1 MSTLEASWR
10 ARGRVT
16 VTCPAQS
23 EGRTDSTVTATK
35 LGLLFPCP
43 GLRVQV
49 SAQVVS
55 WVPETPS
62 QAVPGSQPP
71 PGPSLHHLPLV
82 WTKRVLPPPLVL
94 ILQSS
99 LSAKRPAPRSCP
111 RGLSVPLSQ
120 QTPDSLPQSQLC
132 RTRGRPLLHARRRVC
147 ALVRLCSVTPHQA
160 RQAPVLC
167 ELLEDRAQGAAGLL
181 SGRGAQ

>member
-111 RGLSVPLSQ
+111 RGLCQEPFSPFPS
-120 QTPDSLPQSQLC
+120 
-132 RTRGRPLLHARRRVC
+132 
-147 ALVRLCSVTPHQA
+147 TPH
-160 RQAPVLC
+160 PN
-167 ELLEDRAQGAAGLL
+167 LEPFNTFFFTFYFTLEY
-181 SGRGAQ
+181 